1 MIGCF
6 CWFLFYFRVHREMYR
21 STKGRCNWLMRELMF
36 SEDKFGFDESL
47 AEEEDIIHSLS
58 PYTTSNSKVWF
69 INIWS
74 WNTQK
79 KELENFSPFVKYLQI
94 IKIRFS
100 NEQFFFSFIC
110 KTFACVTKFF
120 LLLPHR
126 QPQLTRVEQM
136 CPCLM
141 SQGICAMLEKVLLDI
156 YGEMF
161 LLQKN
166 TFKLARNKFQNYS
179 K

>member
-6 CWFLFYFRVHREMYR
+6 CRFLFYFRVHREMYR

-100 NEQFFFSFIC
+100 NEQFFSVL
-110 KTFACVTKFF
+110 FAK
-120 LLLPHR
+120 LLLVWQNFFASSPSSTSANESGTNVSLSHVSR
-126 QPQLTRVEQM
+126 DFCNVRKSFVTVKYF
-136 CPCLM
+136 CFKK
-141 SQGICAMLEKVLLDI
+141 ILL
-156 YGEMF
+156 
-161 LLQKN
+161 N
-166 TFKLARNKFQNYS
+166 
-179 K
+179 